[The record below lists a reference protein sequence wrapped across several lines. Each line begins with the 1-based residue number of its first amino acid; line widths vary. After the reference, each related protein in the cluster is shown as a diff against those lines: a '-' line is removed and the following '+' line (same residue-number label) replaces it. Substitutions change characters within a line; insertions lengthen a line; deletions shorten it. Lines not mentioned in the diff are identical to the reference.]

1 MIDETRNRLLRQKV
15 IERSR
20 DEHFVHHRWF
30 VEYHLEI
37 VERLANE
44 LCERYPD
51 ADAAFV
57 NALVWLHDYEKIVD
71 FDDQYNTE
79 LEATRALLESIG
91 YSLEVTK
98 ELCDAVNRY
107 NAKDD
112 LASAPIEIQI
122 VSSSDAASHL
132 VGPFMTLWWY
142 ENPSKSIEELQND
155 NKLKLA
161 VDWDKKIT
169 LPEVK
174 EAFRHRYQHALEVA
188 GSLPATFL
196 R

>member
-1 MIDETRNRLLRQKV
+1 MIDEETNHQLKQQV

-20 DEHFVHHRWF
+20 DENFVHHRWF

-37 VERLANE
+37 VEKLANE

-51 ADAAFV
+51 ADTAFV

-79 LEATRALLESIG
+79 LEATRVLLESVG
-91 YSLEVTK
+91 YAPEATK
-98 ELCDAVNRY
+98 QLCDAINRY
-107 NAKDD
+107 NAKDN
-112 LASAPIEIQI
+112 LSSAPIEIQI

-132 VGPFMTLWWY
+132 IGPFMTLWWY
-142 ENPSKSIEELQND
+142 ENPTKSIEELQND
-155 NKLKLA
+155 NKRKLA

-174 EAFRHRYQHALEVA
+174 EAFRQRYQHALEVA
-188 GSLPATFL
+188 GSLPAAFL
-196 R
+196 W